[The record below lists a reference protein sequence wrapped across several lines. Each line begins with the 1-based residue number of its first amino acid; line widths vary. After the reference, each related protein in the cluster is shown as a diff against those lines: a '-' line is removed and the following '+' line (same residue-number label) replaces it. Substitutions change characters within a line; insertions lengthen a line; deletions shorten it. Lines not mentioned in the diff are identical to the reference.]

1 MEKSS
6 ESESDLPF
14 WDQKVKYCY
23 TNGFLF
29 HFGDVFVFK
38 GLLLKNKNL
47 KLKKVLT

>member
-1 MEKSS
+1 MEESS

-29 HFGDVFVFK
+29 RFGDVFVFK
-38 GLLLKNKNL
+38 GLVNFVKEQKSWS
-47 KLKKVLT
+47 